1 MNFLALGGVYTFNVP
16 EVFPETVFG
25 YEFFNFFFA
34 LPLIFAVLVVVP
46 LAILKI
52 LNRS

>member
-1 MNFLALGGVYTFNVP
+1 MFLALGGVVEFNVP
-16 EVFPETVFG
+16 ELFPDSVFG